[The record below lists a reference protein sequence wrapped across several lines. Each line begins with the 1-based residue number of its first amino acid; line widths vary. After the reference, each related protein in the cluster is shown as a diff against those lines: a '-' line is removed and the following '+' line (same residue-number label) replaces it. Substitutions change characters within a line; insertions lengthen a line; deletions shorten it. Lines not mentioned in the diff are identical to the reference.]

1 MRYGLVALV
10 GPAMLWTP
18 MAAAQELS
26 GSSVSQV
33 QVHGDNEN
41 GQEDDD
47 DFMILAERVELAA
60 SAGELVLGARLD
72 GNLFVTPPHP
82 AYSSDYTLERISV
95 QWSRD
100 AVGVLVG
107 DFPVQLGRGLALSL
121 RRAPEVGADLALR
134 GARVSLDGEVGSAS
148 AMAGVVNAASMDALS
163 LRAVEEPGDVAA
175 GAQVQLL
182 PGRGLEIG
190 ALSSLV
196 VPRERLLEAHTD
208 WTATAGAWLRAQDL
222 PGSGSATL
230 EVDVQQRSLAGV
242 QRPGAAALA
251 DLGVELGAAHLLL
264 EALWLADFEI
274 KGSRN
279 TATGARFDYNQPPT
293 LERVDQEV
301 QNHRDVLGG
310 RARIDV
316 PWSSVATLWAS
327 QMVRLGELRSPIAVV
342 QTHGMVGMELDA
354 NGSRWALAGGLRLE
368 RLGLDKLAM
377 LRDMVHLDSDALVP
391 LGHGFSVHSATSMQ
405 LWRSVDRPFARGSSL
420 LTLDRVDRGAVGAE
434 LGLDTQD
441 PSPERRHL
449 YLAAVVSV
457 ALLPELTLRATAGS
471 QRGGIRCV
479 GGVCREVPSFAG
491 TRGELELRF

>member
-1 MRYGLVALV
+1 M
-10 GPAMLWTP
+10 
-18 MAAAQELS
+18 AQELS
-26 GSSVSQV
+26 GSSLSQV
-33 QVHGDNEN
+33 QVHGDNAN
-41 GQEDDD
+41 GKSDDD
-47 DFMILAERVELAA
+47 GFMMLQERVELAA
-60 SAGELVLGARLD
+60 CAGELHLGARLD
-72 GNLFVTPPHP
+72 GEHFVTPPDP
-82 AYSSDYTLERISV
+82 AYASNLSLERISL
-95 QWSRD
+95 QWNRGELGIV
-100 AVGVLVG
+100 AG

-134 GARVSLDGEVGSAS
+134 GARFSLEGEAVSAS
-148 AMAGVVNAASMDALS
+148 AMVGMVNAASLDALS
-163 LRAVEEPGDVAA
+163 LRAVQEPGDMAA

-182 PGRGLEIG
+182 PTGRLELG
-190 ALSSLV
+190 ALASLV
-196 VPRERLLEAHTD
+196 LPRERLLEEQAD
-208 WTATAGAWLRAQDL
+208 WTATAGSWLRVRNL
-222 PGSGSATL
+222 LGPGSATL

-242 QRPGAAALA
+242 ARPGAAAIA
-251 DLGVELGAAHLLL
+251 DLALELGIAHLLL

-310 RARIDV
+310 RARVDV
-316 PWSSVATLWAS
+316 PWSGAATLWAS
-327 QMVRLGELRSPIAVV
+327 QMVRVGELRSPTALV

-354 NGSRWALAGGLRLE
+354 AGSRWALTGGLRLE
-368 RLGLDKLAM
+368 RLGIDKLAM

-391 LGHGFSVHSATSMQ
+391 MGHGFSVHSATSMQ

-420 LTLDRVDRGAVGAE
+420 LSLEVLERGAVGAE

-449 YLAAVVSV
+449 FLAAVVSV
-457 ALLPELTLRATAGS
+457 ALLPELTLRATAGT

-479 GGVCREVPSFAG
+479 GGVCREVPSFSG
-491 TRGELELRF
+491 TRCELDLRF